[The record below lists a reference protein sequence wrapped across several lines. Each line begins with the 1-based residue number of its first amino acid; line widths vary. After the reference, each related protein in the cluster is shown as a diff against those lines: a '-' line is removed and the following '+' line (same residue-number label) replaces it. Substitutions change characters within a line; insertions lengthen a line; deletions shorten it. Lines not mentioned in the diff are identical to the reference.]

1 MPLVAPVIT
10 HGAAVE
16 VRKVLGSPLARAH
29 DVQCSRCIQRCQRQ
43 QCCRRQ
49 LDAVPFRPRDRDR
62 PPLPPRKPPP
72 RAAGARPS
80 ARSPAGGELS
90 LRELAREIGVSH
102 AAPRRHFADKQAL
115 LDALAL
121 DGFERL
127 GREMAAALEQA
138 GPAFADR
145 LAALA
150 RTYVRF
156 ATEHGALL
164 DLMYAGKHRPGA
176 DALREAADRAFAG
189 PLALVAEGQAAG
201 EVVAGDGERARPGGL
216 VGVPRA
222 GLDGQQRPARR
233 PAARAA
239 RRRGRGAAARRAA
252 AALGLRTQRRYVGRV
267 GGGAG
272 PHRVLT

>member
-1 MPLVAPVIT
+1 MTATARPYHHGNLRPALL
-10 HGAAVE
+10 GAAE
-16 VRKVLGSPLARAH
+16 RTL
-29 DVQCSRCIQRCQRQ
+29 
-43 QCCRRQ
+43 
-49 LDAVPFRPRDRDR
+49 
-62 PPLPPRKPPP
+62 
-72 RAAGARPS
+72 
-80 ARSPAGGELS
+80 AGGKELS

-127 GREMAAALEQA
+127 GREMAASLEHA

-145 LAALA
+145 LGALA

-201 EVVAGDGERARPGGL
+201 EVIAGDCEQLGLVAWSAFHGLASMANGGL
-216 VGVPRA
+216 LGDRPVEPLVDEAVARL
-222 GLDGQQRPARR
+222 LDGLRPRQR
-233 PAARAA
+233 
-239 RRRGRGAAARRAA
+239 
-252 AALGLRTQRRYVGRV
+252 
-267 GGGAG
+267 
-272 PHRVLT
+272 